1 MTSGINAPLENQMAN
16 ESDNVAILKNAYQRW
31 HDSKAGSVDHWLNL
45 MTDDVQF
52 RSLAA
57 GAAEM
62 QFTRPSCCKDDVK
75 QYFTG
80 LTSEWEMIY
89 YRVDEYIAQGDRVV
103 ALAQVSFRHENTGK
117 TLVTPKADF
126 HRFRDGKICEFF
138 EFYDTASALAT
149 AAS

>member
-1 MTSGINAPLENQMAN
+1 MTSGINDPREIQMAT
-16 ESDNVAILKNAYQRW
+16 ESDNVAILKDAYQRW
-31 HDSKAGSVDHWLNL
+31 HDSRAGSVDHWLNL
-45 MTDDVQF
+45 MTDDAQF

-57 GAAEM
+57 GAVEM
-62 QFTRPSCCKDDVK
+62 QFTRSSCCKDDVK
-75 QYFTG
+75 LYFTG

-103 ALAQVSFRHENTGK
+103 TLAQVSFKHKKTGK

-126 HRFRDGKICEFF
+126 HRCRSGKICDFF